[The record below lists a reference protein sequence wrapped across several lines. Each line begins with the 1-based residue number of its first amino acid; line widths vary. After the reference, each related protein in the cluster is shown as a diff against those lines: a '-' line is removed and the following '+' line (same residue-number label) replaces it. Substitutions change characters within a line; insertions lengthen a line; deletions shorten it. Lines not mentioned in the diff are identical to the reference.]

1 MTAFLHIVRFVL
13 PTLFFGY
20 GIAAN
25 LAVLMGPPPE
35 YALPDDGL
43 LSGGL
48 TRDID
53 GLYKEKL
60 PHMDLSYGLIGA
72 ARYALL
78 QEARSGAVVGKDG
91 WLFSSEEARAV
102 PSDASVAEIVDTVLT
117 VQQRLRAAGTDL
129 VVVPLPAKID
139 VYREH
144 SPDQMFGNALATL
157 FETFAGRLAD
167 RGIKVVNARAALAA
181 HGPDAQMFFATD
193 THWTPEGAATV
204 ANAVAGSNMLAQG
217 DLRFARADVEEKAL
231 TGDLIRFVTTSTL
244 AARVGLPSE
253 TFVPIVQTPL
263 DVAGDIFGAA
273 AADIVLIGTSYSA
286 NSDWGFADALM
297 LALGRDV
304 LSMAEQGKGPLQ
316 PMQDYLNSAGFKDAP
331 PKVVIWEIPVRF
343 LTDPAIWPGPALSG
357 DAKIANLRPSEENP
371 DG

>member
-91 WLFSSEEARAV
+91 WLFSSEEARA
-102 PSDASVAEIVDTVLT
+102 
-117 VQQRLRAAGTDL
+117 
-129 VVVPLPAKID
+129 D
-139 VYREH
+139 V
-144 SPDQMFGNALATL
+144 G
-157 FETFAGRLAD
+157 
-167 RGIKVVNARAALAA
+167 
-181 HGPDAQMFFATD
+181 
-193 THWTPEGAATV
+193 
-204 ANAVAGSNMLAQG
+204 
-217 DLRFARADVEEKAL
+217 EKAL